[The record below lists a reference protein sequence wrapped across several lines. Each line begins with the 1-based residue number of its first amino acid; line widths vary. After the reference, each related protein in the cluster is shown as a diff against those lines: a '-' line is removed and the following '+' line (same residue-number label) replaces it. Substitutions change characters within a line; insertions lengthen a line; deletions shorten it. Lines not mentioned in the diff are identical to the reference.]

1 MCKFCFIFFIICVA
15 KDFLAGVGAGII
27 EAIFAVTPM
36 ESIKTI
42 TIEKHLGVFS
52 GMKYIWKE
60 YGIAGFYKGAFAT
73 ILKQSSN
80 QVRAVKHV
88 PLTWS
93 TQGLRFMAFGQYKEF
108 MMKEGK
114 EKLSPIGMRY
124 VLLSYL

>member
-1 MCKFCFIFFIICVA
+1 
-15 KDFLAGVGAGII
+15 LAGVGAGVI

-60 YGIAGFYKGAFAT
+60 YGIGGFYKGAFAT

-80 QVRAVKHV
+80 QVH
-88 PLTWS
+88 LH
-93 TQGLRFMAFGQYKEF
+93 L
-108 MMKEGK
+108 
-114 EKLSPIGMRY
+114 
-124 VLLSYL
+124 